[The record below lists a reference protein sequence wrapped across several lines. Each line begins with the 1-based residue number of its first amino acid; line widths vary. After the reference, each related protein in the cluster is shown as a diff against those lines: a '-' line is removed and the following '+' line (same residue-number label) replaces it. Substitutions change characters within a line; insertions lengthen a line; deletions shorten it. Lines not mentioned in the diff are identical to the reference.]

1 MIVDDYAH
9 HPSEVASTIQ
19 AVKSGWDRRLI
30 SVFQP
35 HLFTRTRDFYQD
47 FAHVF
52 QKSDVL
58 IVTDIFQ
65 AREMPIPGITAE
77 IISDTAKKMG
87 HKHVE
92 YIPDQTQI
100 AARLSDIAKSK
111 DIIITMGAGNIWRQC
126 ERIHE
131 ALCN

>member
-1 MIVDDYAH
+1 
-9 HPSEVASTIQ
+9 
-19 AVKSGWDRRLI
+19 
-30 SVFQP
+30 
-35 HLFTRTRDFYQD
+35 
-47 FAHVF
+47 
-52 QKSDVL
+52 
-58 IVTDIFQ
+58 
-65 AREMPIPGITAE
+65 MPITGITAE
-77 IISDTAKKMG
+77 IISDTANKLG

-100 AARLSDIAKSK
+100 ADRLSEIAESN